1 MLGGFATLFS
11 FIAALGAD
19 GNDLIL
25 PTEWMHITVG
35 LLTASTT
42 VITTVSNQIGKAAM
56 AAKHTA
62 ISNEYNMLAQHI
74 NWNIN
79 YPSKDA
85 QEFADFIKTRLMQ
98 LLDSNKEIRL
108 PLEIEKLNEI
118 EQDSKKPCGID
129 GDDVRLRIKQKSS
142 FKKSNHIT
150 ELRDDFASD
159 AWLTE
164 NTWKLIQRKL
174 NKIYG
179 ADRDIYQYFREY
191 CQEINVDTDFQ
202 AILDDLDDYDQD
214 FISNSRI
221 MDHLQITLDW
231 TEDEQQRFVDIMRR
245 ILGKKNVDKE
255 REHKSIFRPDFQD
268 KSDDAIWS
276 FIEKKLS
283 RVFQNAQEIAQN
295 FKQYSERMKLKF
307 QDILDDLDD
316 YDEDVDGES
325 SIIDYL
331 QDKFGWDDETV
342 HKFQKVIQVVLTIKD
357 NIDSDQDVETGFNL
371 PF

>member
-1 MLGGFATLFS
+1 M
-11 FIAALGAD
+11 GAD
-19 GNDLIL
+19 GKDLIL

-42 VITTVSNQIGKAAM
+42 VITTISNQIGNAAM
-56 AAKHTA
+56 SAKHTA

-108 PLEIEKLNEI
+108 PQEIEKLNEI
-118 EQDSKKPCGID
+118 EEDCKKPPGRD
-129 GDDVRLRIKQKSS
+129 GNDVRLRIKQKPS
-142 FKKSNHIT
+142 FKRSNHIT

-159 AWLTE
+159 AWLIE

-179 ADRDIYQYFREY
+179 DHPDVYQYLREY
-191 CQEINVDTDFQ
+191 CQEIDHNTDFQ
-202 AILDDLDDYDQD
+202 AILDDLDDYDHD
-214 FISNSRI
+214 LVSNSRI
-221 MDHLQITLDW
+221 MDHLEITLNW

-245 ILGKKNVDKE
+245 ILGKKNIDEE
-255 REHKSIFRPDFQD
+255 REHKSILRQDFQD
-268 KSDDAIWS
+268 KSDDSIWS
-276 FIEKKLS
+276 FIQKKLS
-283 RVFQNAQEIAQN
+283 RVFENAQEIAQN
-295 FKQYSERMKLKF
+295 FKQHSERMKLKF

-316 YDEDVDGES
+316 YDEDADGVS

-331 QDKFGWDDETV
+331 QDKFGWSDETAR
-342 HKFQKVIQVVLTIKD
+342 KFQKVIQVVLTIKD
-357 NIDSDQDVETGFNL
+357 NMESDQDVETGVNL